1 VPKELVGKK
10 VTIKVDFNLKPIET
24 VSEPVEV
31 TL

>member
-10 VTIKVDFNLKPIET
+10 ISIKVNFDLKPIET
-24 VSEPVEV
+24 ISKPVEV

>member
-10 VTIKVDFNLKPIET
+10 VTIKVDFNLKPIEII
-24 VSEPVEV
+24 SKPIDV